1 VLIYLDSS
9 VLARAYL
16 VDELGHAEALA
27 MVTGKSLVTTS
38 TLTLVEVTS
47 ALVRAAR
54 ARRLADLDGA
64 LASLH
69 ADTGVDGPVTVI
81 RADQLTAENMARQ
94 LVQDHAIRALDALHL
109 AVAELSARPLAGDDE
124 DVAFASRDAAQRDA
138 AEALGFVV
146 IGSSHAAISL

>member
-16 VDELGHAEALA
+16 VDEPGHAEALA
-27 MVTGKSLVTTS
+27 LLTGESFVTTS
-38 TLTLVEVTS
+38 TLTVVEVTS

-64 LASLH
+64 LASLD
-69 ADTGVDGPVTVI
+69 ADTGADGPVILI
-81 RADQLTAENMARQ
+81 RADQLTAENMARR
-94 LVQDHAIRALDALHL
+94 LVRDHALRALDALHL

-124 DVAFASRDAAQRDA
+124 DVAIASRHSAQRTA
-138 AEALGFVV
+138 AGVLGFLV
-146 IGSSHAAISL
+146 I